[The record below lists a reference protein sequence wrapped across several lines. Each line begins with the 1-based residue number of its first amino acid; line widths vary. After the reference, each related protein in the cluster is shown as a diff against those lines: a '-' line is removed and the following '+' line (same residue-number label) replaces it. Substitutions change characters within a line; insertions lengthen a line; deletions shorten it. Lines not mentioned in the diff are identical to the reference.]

1 MTKNA
6 YSDWDTT
13 PANNTDIGGI
23 DLGEGTMLM
32 SRINDALRTMMAQL
46 KTAAF
51 VSGSGATISTPT
63 LTLKQSA
70 TPTPTAE
77 GDIQWDT
84 DDNVIAIGDG
94 AATQLFLP
102 IPASTA
108 SGDIEYYTGAK
119 AKARLA
125 KGTAFYGL
133 RMKSDGSAP
142 EWAAQTETIGIAVS
156 DETTAITTGT
166 AKVTFRMPYAFKV
179 TAVRASL
186 STASSSGLPTF
197 DIKESGTTILSTAL
211 TIDANEKTSTT
222 AATAAVI
229 SDADLA
235 DDAEMTIDI
244 TTAGTGAK
252 GAKIY
257 LIGYKAS

>member
-1 MTKNA
+1 MAKNA
-6 YSDWDTT
+6 VSDWSST
-13 PANNTDIGGI
+13 PASNTDIAGI
-23 DLGEGTMLM
+23 ALGEGVMAI
-32 SRINDALRTMMAQL
+32 SSVNDAIRTIMAQIAA
-46 KTAAF
+46 AAF
-51 VSGSGATISTPT
+51 LSGSSPTLVTPT

-70 TPTPTAE
+70 TPTPTTD

-84 DDNVIAIGDG
+84 DDNVLAIGDG
-94 AATQLFLP
+94 AATKLFVP

-108 SGDIEYYTGAK
+108 AGDIEYFTGAK
-119 AKARLA
+119 VTARLA
-125 KGTAFYGL
+125 KGTAFQYL
-133 RMKSDGSAP
+133 RMKSDATVP
-142 EWAAQTETIGIAVS
+142 EWATPAETIAIAIS

-186 STASSSGLPTF
+186 TAASTSGTPTF
-197 DIKESGTTILSTAL
+197 DINEAGTTILSTKL
-211 TIDANEKTSTT
+211 TVDATEKTSTT

-244 TTAGTGAK
+244 DTAGTGAK

-257 LIGYKAS
+257 IIGYRAA

>member
-1 MTKNA
+1 MTKSA
-6 YSDWDTT
+6 YSDWDTVA
-13 PANNTDIGGI
+13 ANNTDVGGI
-23 DLGEGTMLM
+23 SVAEGMLP
-32 SRINDALRTMMAQL
+32 SSVNNALRELMAQL
-46 KTAAF
+46 KTGAF
-51 VSGSGATISTPT
+51 ITGASAVLVTPT

-94 AATQLFLP
+94 AATQLFVP

-108 SGDIEYYTGAK
+108 AGDIEYFTGAK
-119 AKARLA
+119 VKARLA
-125 KGTAFYGL
+125 KGTAYYGL
-133 RMKSDGSAP
+133 RMNSAGTAP
-142 EWAAQTETIGIAVS
+142 EWSPRTETIAIAIS

-166 AKVTFRMPYAFKV
+166 AKVTFRMPYAFTV

-186 STASSSGLPTF
+186 STVSSSGLPTF
-197 DIKESGTTILSTAL
+197 DIKESGVSILSTLL
-211 TIDANEKTSTT
+211 TIDASESTSTT
-222 AATAAVI
+222 AATPAVI
-229 SDADLA
+229 SDAALA
-235 DDAEMTIDI
+235 DDAQMTIDI
-244 TTAGTGAK
+244 TVAGTGAK